1 MIQDIQAPGV
11 RALGLEFIELTAQDG
26 PELERFLVQMG
37 FSAIARHRH
46 KPVVLYR
53 QGEINLIVNESAT
66 GMPHELAL
74 ERGVSVCALA
84 LRVEDAQKAYQ
95 TLLQKGAWP
104 VETTA
109 GVMELNIPGVEGVG
123 GTQLLLID
131 RVENRPSIYDIDFE
145 PIRPAA
151 VPAQHLGSVSAITL
165 TLVEGRTREWL
176 DFFIQLFGFS
186 EAADGRSVV
195 CDSSGLTIHIADQ
208 PLVDDDNIGDE
219 YISAITLRGRSL
231 PAGVEVEDVTG
242 SNGHKR
248 FLPNLQQPAVLEWL
262 WEKNA

>member
-11 RALGLEFIELTAQDG
+11 RALGLEFIELTAPDG
-26 PELERFLVQMG
+26 ADLERFLVQMG

-53 QGEINLIVNESAT
+53 QGEINLIVNESST
-66 GMPHELAL
+66 GTAHELAR
-74 ERGVSVCALA
+74 ERGVAVCALA
-84 LRVEDAQKAYQ
+84 LRVDDALGAYRI
-95 TLLQKGAWP
+95 LLQKGAWP

-109 GVMELNIPGVEGVG
+109 GVMELNIPGIEGVG

-145 PIRPAA
+145 PIKPAK

-165 TLVEGRTREWL
+165 TLVEGRSREWM
-176 DFFIQLFGFS
+176 DFFIQLFSFS

-208 PLVDDDNIGDE
+208 PLVDDDNVGDE
-219 YISAITLRGRSL
+219 YISAITFLGRSL
-231 PAGVEVEDVTG
+231 PPEVQTEAV
-242 SNGHKR
+242 SSANGQQR
-248 FLPNLQQPAVLEWL
+248 LLPNLQQPVSIDWL
-262 WEKNA
+262 WEKKV